1 MSEKPGALAQEL
13 APEAGMPPPE
23 VEVLPDDERI
33 GGWTREGIVWS
44 IVAVLFLAWAIW
56 CFIDNG
62 TAFVALAGAG
72 LAKGAV
78 VALSALGFVMIIKA
92 TGIANFAQ
100 GDLITLGAFL
110 GFWATDKTGIAQD
123 GLELSLVLGYIVAL
137 ALMFLIGL
145 LIERVAYAPLK
156 GRDIHV
162 VVIATLGVAIIIRTL
177 LAIWQGSDPRYLQ
190 SWFNPGQSLENLGPF
205 AKGTLTINIG
215 FLGIH
220 DAVIT
225 AQRVI
230 IMVVTAIVVV
240 AIMLLFA
247 KTSFGRQVRAI
258 AADRETARMYGV
270 PATRLS
276 MLSFGI
282 SAFLGGLAGLMI
294 GPLGSF
300 DLTVGFTYML
310 LGFAAVT
317 LGGFTSIPGVV
328 AGGVLIGL
336 TEELFGGLML
346 PKLVETLG
354 GNAGDA
360 LKYRAT
366 LPFVLMLVVIA
377 VRPQGLF
384 GRIGGRL

>member
-1 MSEKPGALAQEL
+1 VSDTVHEPPGALEQDFSPDAEAQRAE
-13 APEAGMPPPE
+13 APKPVA
-23 VEVLPDDERI
+23 DERL
-33 GGWTREGIVWS
+33 GGWTREGVIWTIVGV
-44 IVAVLFLAWAIW
+44 IFLAWAIW
-56 CFIDNG
+56 AFIDDG
-62 TAFVALAGAG
+62 TLFVALLGAG
-72 LAKGAV
+72 LAKGAI

-110 GFWATDKTGIAQD
+110 GFWATDKTGLAKN
-123 GLELSLVLGYIVAL
+123 GLSLSLGIGYLVAL
-137 ALMFLIGL
+137 ALMFVIGVG
-145 LIERVAYAPLK
+145 IERVAYAPLK
-156 GRDIHV
+156 GRDVHV
-162 VVIATLGVAIIIRTL
+162 VVIATLGVAIIIRTI
-177 LAIWQGSDPRYLQ
+177 LAIWQGTEPRFMQ
-190 SWFNPGQSLENLGPF
+190 SWFSTGKSLDGFLIFDNGL
-205 AKGTLTINIG
+205 LRINIG

-220 DAVIT
+220 DAVIS
-225 AQRVI
+225 AQRVV
-230 IMVVTAIVVV
+230 IMAITAAVVI

-258 AADRETARMYGV
+258 AADRETARLYGV
-270 PATRLS
+270 PASRLS

-282 SAFLGGLAGLMI
+282 SAALAGLAGLLI

-328 AGGVLIGL
+328 AGGVMIGL
-336 TEELFGGLML
+336 TEELFGGQML
-346 PKLVETLG
+346 PMVLG
-354 GNAGDA
+354 NDA

-366 LPFVLMLVVIA
+366 LPYVLMLVVIA